1 MKEFNFSKRHLDLMA
16 RDEESVMG
24 WRYEPRIMFERGR
37 GVMIIDVDGNE
48 YYDATSGMMCMS
60 LGHSHPE
67 LTETIREQAGR
78 LVHTSS
84 WYSNEPSIE
93 FAELN
98 PIHDIANQTGQLLC
112 ELVASALGKKVMPT
126 FGPRRR

>member
-1 MKEFNFSKRHLDLMA
+1 MKDFNFSTRHLDLME
-16 RDEESVMG
+16 RDAEAVIG

-67 LTETIREQAGR
+67 LTETIREQAGGPVSPR
-78 LVHTSS
+78 QNAESTCDRPDRAGRS
-84 WYSNEPSIE
+84 EPE
-93 FAELN
+93 
-98 PIHDIANQTGQLLC
+98 
-112 ELVASALGKKVMPT
+112 
-126 FGPRRR
+126 R